1 MKGMGKTRGS
11 LAGAP
16 PGTEAFGEA
25 KSQFAGPGEFLQ
37 TSAAGVLRRFV
48 LNKQDMNEADR
59 QDLLAFLG
67 EGSPAAVYV
76 PQSSEIV
83 GILKQMVDEMNA
95 DLEGAIE
102 KEEAAVA
109 AYEALMEAKTKEK
122 EMLTKMIEEKLTRI
136 ADLGVKIAEMKN
148 DLTDTEQALIEDQKF
163 LEDLKKNCATKE
175 ADWAEGCKV
184 RSEELL
190 ALRDT
195 IKILNDDDA
204 LELFKKTLPSPS
216 LLEVRV
222 TSQELRSRAL
232 GKLQSAQRQLTGRNR
247 PQFDVILLALR
258 GKKIGFE
265 KVIQMID
272 EMVETLKK
280 EQLDDDNNKEYCTTQ
295 LDTTD
300 DNKKVLEKTISDLE
314 AAIEADKQGIA
325 KLAEDIKALEDEI
338 KALDK
343 AVAEAT
349 EQRKEENEDY
359 TELMSQDSAAKE
371 VILFAKNRL
380 AKFYNPAL
388 YKPPPKREMSE
399 EERITVNMGGTLAP
413 TAPPAGIAGPGIAVL
428 AQASKD
434 APPPPPESFS
444 AYAKKTEESNGVM
457 AMMDLLVKDLDK
469 EMTVATA
476 TEKDAQADYETLIKE
491 S

>member
-1 MKGMGKTRGS
+1 
-11 LAGAP
+11 
-16 PGTEAFGEA
+16 
-25 KSQFAGPGEFLQ
+25 
-37 TSAAGVLRRFV
+37 
-48 LNKQDMNEADR
+48 
-59 QDLLAFLG
+59 
-67 EGSPAAVYV
+67 
-76 PQSSEIV
+76 
-83 GILKQMVDEMNA
+83 
-95 DLEGAIE
+95 
-102 KEEAAVA
+102 
-109 AYEALMEAKTKEK
+109 MEAKTKEK

-148 DLTDTEQALIEDQKF
+148 DLTDTEEALIEDQKF

-175 ADWAEGCKV
+175 ADWAERYKV

-280 EQLDDDNNKEYCTTQ
+280 EQVDDDNKREYCTTQ

-300 DNKKVLEKTISDLE
+300 DQKKVLEKTISDLE

-325 KLAEDIKALEDEI
+325 KLADEI

-359 TELMSQDSAAKE
+359 TELMAQDSA
-371 VILFAKNRL
+371 
-380 AKFYNPAL
+380 
-388 YKPPPKREMSE
+388 
-399 EERITVNMGGTLAP
+399 
-413 TAPPAGIAGPGIAVL
+413 
-428 AQASKD
+428 
-434 APPPPPESFS
+434 
-444 AYAKKTEESNGVM
+444 
-457 AMMDLLVKDLDK
+457 
-469 EMTVATA
+469 
-476 TEKDAQADYETLIKE
+476 
-491 S
+491 